1 MGVPSRSMQR
11 VHKNVANLSKHP
23 SVEELRPSTHA
34 CGSSRGREW
43 WVELVAGA
51 GDWLLRSRPTGSSR
65 QPGHRGTVASRP
77 LWEASQTEMV
87 ATIVASR
94 PRRIGERGQ
103 SLAGSGEQAEHR
115 LSITKHEERLLRGA
129 PVLLR
134 RAACCE
140 LGTPM
145 GSRYREDD
153 LFGPAD
159 RRERFCWRC
168 GHPPPAA
175 AAAGADGGR
184 GPVTYDTILRSEGLI
199 SRSGI

>member
-1 MGVPSRSMQR
+1 M
-11 VHKNVANLSKHP
+11 
-23 SVEELRPSTHA
+23 
-34 CGSSRGREW
+34 
-43 WVELVAGA
+43 
-51 GDWLLRSRPTGSSR
+51 D
-65 QPGHRGTVASRP
+65 
-77 LWEASQTEMV
+77 MV

-94 PRRIGERGQ
+94 PRRVQERGQ
-103 SLAGSGEQAEHR
+103 SLAGSGEQAERR
-115 LSITKHEERLLRGA
+115 LDITKHEERSLRGA

-159 RRERFCWRC
+159 LRERFCC
-168 GHPPPAA
+168 IPGHPGDTA

-184 GPVTYDTILRSEGLI
+184 GTVTYDTILAVGRTYQSERYIICPSSDRREKG
-199 SRSGI
+199 

>member
-51 GDWLLRSRPTGSSR
+51 GDWLLRNRPTGSSR

-103 SLAGSGEQAEHR
+103 SLAGSGEQAERR
-115 LSITKHEERLLRGA
+115 LDITKHEERSLRGA

-145 GSRYREDD
+145 GSRYREEH
-153 LFGPAD
+153 LFALALPSTVH
-159 RRERFCWRC
+159 RWLPQ
-168 GHPPPAA
+168 HP
-175 AAAGADGGR
+175 G
-184 GPVTYDTILRSEGLI
+184 
-199 SRSGI
+199 

>member
-1 MGVPSRSMQR
+1 M
-11 VHKNVANLSKHP
+11 
-23 SVEELRPSTHA
+23 
-34 CGSSRGREW
+34 
-43 WVELVAGA
+43 
-51 GDWLLRSRPTGSSR
+51 D
-65 QPGHRGTVASRP
+65 
-77 LWEASQTEMV
+77 MV

-94 PRRIGERGQ
+94 PRRVRERGQ
-103 SLAGSGEQAEHR
+103 SLAGSGEQAERR
-115 LSITKHEERLLRGA
+115 LGITKHEERSLRGA

-159 RRERFCWRC
+159 RRERFCCICR
-168 GHPPPAA
+168 HPADTT

-184 GPVTYDTILRSEGLI
+184 GTETYDTIIWSEGLI
-199 SRSGI
+199 SRRGMKMDLFCTD

>member
-87 ATIVASR
+87 ATRVASR
-94 PRRIGERGQ
+94 PGRIGEQGQ
-103 SLAGSGEQAEHR
+103 SLAGSGEQAGR
-115 LSITKHEERLLRGA
+115 RLGLSITKHEERSLRGA

-145 GSRYREDD
+145 GSRYREDG

-159 RRERFCWRC
+159 RRERFCCLRRV
-168 GHPPPAA
+168 PA
-175 AAAGADGGR
+175 
-184 GPVTYDTILRSEGLI
+184 
-199 SRSGI
+199 